1 MFSCTLYQGLRRR
14 RRTFL
19 SNLDAFTTKTTHGFQ
34 HPLQLER
41 PGTSC
46 GSYALTYRYHS
57 KRATYSLHASCE
69 CFWFH
74 VLKGA
79 GISIDAEFGRA
90 KLCPSQSIMPYAWQ
104 CMNPRPDVIDD
115 SVCSTLELFE
125 KVSRSQLHSFS
136 AAMTPQMVVLP
147 KLLKIDGLDATAK
160 ACLRNVTCFEA
171 NRSHLILHAV
181 PWSFLRDLST
191 EILTSDGRRVVRIS
205 EANLKKLL
213 SLFTDDAIGQFARQ
227 VITGMIL
234 SSPNYW
240 LDVVNANMIENFPS
254 KTNIWLSEFNYC
266 AHLSYWRGAEQM
278 PLNLQLSFD
287 HIYSQDEQDIVF
299 MTASRECAVKANTS
313 LRHVWDISD
322 SVLMTLT
329 HCERDVDSY
338 SRVVAIWEL
347 IKRGHSVFS
356 LDPDI
361 VLLKKFPSHIFE
373 SDFSFAMYA
382 DYTHIGQSLQDFTSQ
397 LRILTN
403 SINFG
408 TWYWSNS
415 SKAMVSFASF
425 YLMYLYDL
433 QGARSEEKKYDTTE
447 DLRHDLGNVNQICD
461 DQAVHA
467 RYYRLLQSEN
477 MLHSFSFGEET
488 VILNGDG
495 VLHDRRLLPTEM
507 ALAIPY
513 IRASDSERSTKFHAL
528 HMSTFGSWKVHGL
541 RELGLW
547 FVPTPVDRVC
557 EKIVSFDQSSFD
569 SLSSRE
575 EEHAALLGLLSVC
588 DHLNVTIQLPLLD
601 CAFVTNAPLVQQQRS
616 HCEWFFQYDLTA
628 LVDSGI
634 KFVTHNHNTSS
645 PRCSDDVHTEVIK
658 NITASELAQRLKS
671 LLATEVRGTTVRL
684 AGDLSQLSSS
694 TLNVTRVAQAL
705 TEAVR
710 IHGCC

>member
-1 MFSCTLYQGLRRR
+1 
-14 RRTFL
+14 
-19 SNLDAFTTKTTHGFQ
+19 
-34 HPLQLER
+34 
-41 PGTSC
+41 
-46 GSYALTYRYHS
+46 
-57 KRATYSLHASCE
+57 
-69 CFWFH
+69 
-74 VLKGA
+74 
-79 GISIDAEFGRA
+79 
-90 KLCPSQSIMPYAWQ
+90 
-104 CMNPRPDVIDD
+104 MNPRPDVIDD

-125 KVSRSQLHSFS
+125 KVMRSQLRSFS
-136 AAMTPQMVVLP
+136 AAITPQMVVLP
-147 KLLKIDGLDATAK
+147 KLLEINGLHATTT

-181 PWSFLRDLST
+181 PWSFLRDLSK
-191 EILTSDGRRVVRIS
+191 EILTSDRRRVVRIS

-254 KTNIWLSEFNYC
+254 KSNIWFSEFNYC
-266 AHLSYWRGAEQM
+266 AQLLSWRGAEQM

-287 HIYSQDEQDIVF
+287 HIYSQDEQDIIF
-299 MTASRECAVKANTS
+299 MTASRECAVKANAS

-329 HCERDVDSY
+329 HCNRDVDSY

-347 IKRGHSVFS
+347 MKRGRSVFS

-361 VLLKKFPSHIFE
+361 VLFKKFPSHIFE

-382 DYTHIGQSLQDFTSQ
+382 EYVHVGQSLQDLT
-397 LRILTN
+397 LKHRIAHPQS

-415 SKAMVSFASF
+415 SKAMVSFASY

-433 QGARSEEKKYDTTE
+433 QGSRSEEKQYNTTE
-447 DLRHDLGNVNQICD
+447 DLRHDLGQWIRQPNVDQICD
-461 DQAVHA
+461 DQIVYT

-477 MLHSFSFGEET
+477 MLHSFSYGEET
-488 VILNGDG
+488 VILNSDG

-507 ALAIPY
+507 SLAVPY

-557 EKIVSFDQSSFD
+557 ENIVSFDQSSFD

-575 EEHAALLGLLSVC
+575 EEHAVLLGLFSVC

-601 CAFVTNAPLVQQQRS
+601 CAFVTHAPLVQQQRS

-645 PRCSDDVHTEVIK
+645 MRCSDDIHTEVTK

-694 TLNVTRVAQAL
+694 TLNVTRAAQAL

-710 IHGCC
+710 VHGCC